1 MTEELVEKLMMLG
14 LREYEAK
21 VYAAL
26 VITGP
31 ARASEIARESGV
43 PRPRVYDVLKR
54 LHERG
59 FVEVSEGSPAYF
71 RAVEPENVI
80 ASLRDEYIR
89 SAEEAIIMLK
99 SYQRERREEWLPV
112 WYLQGEWSVRS
123 RAEELAGDAGEEF
136 VTAFLE
142 PTFVLKFRRAFER
155 ARENGITPKIL
166 LITKATF
173 RESRLEELGD
183 VYYLPLAKVL
193 EGEPKDFMEAVAR
206 ALFSTG
212 ERYVVR
218 GLFVRD
224 SRESLLVYEDGG
236 IRGILV
242 KIPFIPVIQREV
254 VEYYLRKLDDYSST
268 CFSRT

>member
-1 MTEELVEKLMMLG
+1 MEELVERLVRLG
-14 LREYEAK
+14 LREYEAR

-31 ARASEIARESGV
+31 AKASEIARESGV

-71 RAVEPENVI
+71 RALEPEKVI
-80 ASLRDEYIR
+80 ASLRDDYIR

-99 SYQRERREEWLPV
+99 SHQRDRQEEWLPV
-112 WYLQGEWSVRS
+112 WYLQGEWSVKT
-123 RAEELAGDAGEEF
+123 RAEELAGETEEEF
-136 VTAFLE
+136 VATFME
-142 PTFVLKFRRAFER
+142 PALVLKFRRVFER
-155 ARENGITPKIL
+155 AKENGITPKIL
-166 LITKATF
+166 LLTRKAF
-173 RESRLEELGD
+173 RESRLEELGEL
-183 VYYLPLAKVL
+183 YYLPLSKVL
-193 EGEPKDFMEAVAR
+193 EGEPRDFMEAVAR

-212 ERYVVR
+212 ERYVVK

-224 SRESLLVYEDGG
+224 SRESLLVYEEGG
-236 IRGILV
+236 IKGILV